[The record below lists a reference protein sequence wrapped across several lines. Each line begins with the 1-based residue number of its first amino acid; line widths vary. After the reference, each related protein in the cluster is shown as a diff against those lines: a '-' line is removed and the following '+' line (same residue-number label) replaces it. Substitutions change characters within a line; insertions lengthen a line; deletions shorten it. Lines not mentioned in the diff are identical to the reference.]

1 MIDAVKSIVKVI
13 FDTVK
18 YKFDAGGVSFS
29 IWNIVMTFLVCGLV
43 GYLLYMFIVKISEDD
58 N

>member
-1 MIDAVKSIVKVI
+1 MIDAVTSIAKVI

-18 YKFDAGGVSFS
+18 YKFDAGGLSFS
-29 IWNIVMTFLVCGLV
+29 IWNIIMTFLVCGLV

>member
-1 MIDAVKSIVKVI
+1 MIDAVKSIAKVI
-13 FDTVK
+13 FDNVK
-18 YKFDAGGVSFS
+18 YKFDAGGLSFS
-29 IWNIVMTFLVCGLV
+29 IWNIIMTFLVCGLV